1 MLPFLEAGVNTKS
14 FIPNAE
20 EIHKEW
26 LPVLELA
33 TIEVFETMLACP
45 LTASAETS
53 TDTLNVTAMVGLAG
67 MLCGVMS
74 VRCQQKAAALMASKM
89 LGVELEKVDHEIA
102 DALGEIC
109 NMIAGNF
116 KNKISGLGD
125 GCMLSPPSVITGDD
139 YTVHSQ
145 PESPTMEV
153 SLLFESMP
161 LAISLHIHS

>member
-1 MLPFLEAGVNTKS
+1 MNPKNL
-14 FIPNAE
+14 IPGAE
-20 EIHKEW
+20 DLHKDW
-26 LPVLELA
+26 LPVLDLA
-33 TIEVFETMLACP
+33 TREVFETMLASQ
-45 LTASAETS
+45 LTTPASTS
-53 TDTLNVTAMVGLAG
+53 TDSLNVTAMVRLAG